1 MKKWLF
7 SFSVIIIL
15 FGILVALGYLK
26 KGNDPSYEFIFLDA
40 LSLSGFFAILFSC
53 FVWVSQ
59 EGAFDILIYGTKRF
73 FKSFTKRREDDPFP
87 KTFLEYVEIKREKP
101 KLPVLPTVIVALVPI
116 AIYIILRILG
126 IHC

>member
-87 KTFLEYVEIKREKP
+87 KTFLEYVEIKREKT
-101 KLPVLPTVIVALVPI
+101 KLPVLPTMIVALIPI
-116 AIYIILRILG
+116 TIYIILRMLG